1 MKKNILIV
9 IAVIGGLILLGL
21 SFSLGLSSGK
31 KVTEGIKTE
40 APLADLLGSE
50 LIGNLTTA
58 ASGEVTEISGRNLTL
73 SKDGDSLTI
82 SIREDAPLYRL
93 ASPEEKATEV
103 PQPVAREEI
112 EFGEIKIGDTVS
124 ISCQLK
130 ADASLEGIEII
141 VLP

>member
-31 KVTEGIKTE
+31 KVMEGIKTE

-73 SKDGDSLTI
+73 GKDGDSLTI
-82 SIREDAPLYRL
+82 SIREDASINHLLP
-93 ASPEEKATEV
+93 PEEETAGV
-103 PQPVAREEI
+103 PQPMMVEEI
-112 EFGEIKIGDTVS
+112 EFGEIKIGDRVD
-124 ISCQLK
+124 IACELK
-130 ADASLEGIEII
+130 ADGSLEGID
-141 VLP
+141 VTVSP